1 MKVNLI
7 VCFCS
12 LLMSLVAVANTD
24 LLSQLKTQAS
34 TSNEL
39 SKTISLKQKQIIQAG
54 ELDKLRKA
62 WQASKLEEA
71 RLFEQLV
78 QETSHLQYVNLLSAK
93 QITTTGTAQCERIEP
108 DSDCIKKAEQVA
120 LAEAAKQGGH
130 YFIEATSNSLNT
142 REQAKEKI
150 NTSVSFSESVSMTVK
165 AQVLGFEQVESN
177 VESNQF
183 TSMRQAKVIIKA
195 NVAGQDNPAL
205 KQSLIEQAQSEY
217 LPFLSSNEVANLNLQ
232 KIVKAA
238 HQEVAFV
245 EVEQGQFV
253 FGSNSGS
260 RNEQPISRVKVAGF
274 FFGATEVSKE
284 LYNGCIRAL
293 VCSRPLYS
301 DELSQPAVNVSW
313 VEVVDEFIPWLS
325 SETGHEFRL
334 PTEVEWEFVAKK
346 GRGTELLCKVANG
359 NYDKSSCDD
368 GVAKLAAIASFQPD
382 KLGAFDVLGNAAE
395 WTSSCWRFD
404 HKQQT
409 RANCTQAVIKGGSW
423 YNKPYHLRPSARF
436 AKNKL
441 TKLDTLG
448 FRLVLVE

>member
-12 LLMSLVAVANTD
+12 LLMSLTAIANSE
-24 LLSQLKTQAS
+24 LLSQLKTQAE
-34 TSNEL
+34 TSNDI
-39 SKTISLKQKQIIQAG
+39 SQTISLKQEQIIPAG
-54 ELDKLRKA
+54 ELAKLRKS
-62 WQASKLEEA
+62 WQASKQEEA
-71 RLFEQLV
+71 RIFQQLV
-78 QETSHLQYVNLLSAK
+78 QEKSHLQYVNLLSAK
-93 QITTTGTAQCERIEP
+93 QITTTGRAQCERIE
-108 DSDCIKKAEQVA
+108 SNVDCIKRAEQVA

-165 AQVLGFEQVESN
+165 ARVLGFEQIKSKV
-177 VESNQF
+177 VSNQF
-183 TSMRQAKVIIKA
+183 TSIRQAEVDIKA

-205 KQSLIEQAQSEY
+205 KQSLIEQAKAEY
-217 LPFLSSNEVANLNLQ
+217 LPILSSNEVADLNLQ
-232 KIVKAA
+232 KIIKVVA
-238 HQEVAFV
+238 QEVAFV
-245 EVEQGQFV
+245 EVAEGQFV

-260 RNEQPISRVKVAGF
+260 RNEQPINRVKVNGF
-274 FFGATEVSKE
+274 LFGATEVSKA
-284 LYNGCIRAL
+284 LYNECIRAL
-293 VCSRPLYS
+293 VCSRSLYQK
-301 DELSQPAVNVSW
+301 ELSQPAVNVSW
-313 VEVVDEFIPWLS
+313 VEVVEEFIPWLS

-334 PTEVEWEFVAKK
+334 PTEVEWEFFAKK
-346 GRGTELLCKVANG
+346 GRNTELLCKVANG
-359 NYDKSSCDD
+359 NYNASSCDD
-368 GVAKLAAIASFQPD
+368 GIAKLADVASLQSD

-404 HKQQT
+404 HNQQT